1 MAGEFATT
9 AWVAAT
15 AAAASTAAGPATG
28 SGTVPAAP
36 LLCRARASYLTAS
49 CGLWKVWERVR
60 CNAPDAPPTPVR
72 WQGHALRGCTMEE
85 TPVQPHTRKDTG
97 CNLVPDQKTSMSGEY
112 FPLARRSLVILRR
125 RHCSPMACSHCGFRG
140 PPGLRRSPRLAAA
153 RHCFSASAR
162 NSRNGLGPLWRAF
175 FAAGS
180 RPIATM
186 ARLRDT
192 AKWWAG
198 KFPVTC
204 MCRIWASRRKHRAA
218 IAAKSG
224 GRPPRSARRWRA
236 CRHLSARGA
245 ANPRA
250 KEKQ

>member
-1 MAGEFATT
+1 
-9 AWVAAT
+9 
-15 AAAASTAAGPATG
+15 
-28 SGTVPAAP
+28 
-36 LLCRARASYLTAS
+36 
-49 CGLWKVWERVR
+49 
-60 CNAPDAPPTPVR
+60 
-72 WQGHALRGCTMEE
+72 MEE

-186 ARLRDT
+186 ARFRDT

-224 GRPPRSARRWRA
+224 GRPPRSARRLRA
-236 CRHLSARGA
+236 CRHLSTRGA
-245 ANPRA
+245 PPIPVPKKNSEHVRNLDPLRPAPDFPNPIQTQAPDSRHHRFGLRQGLDVDDGHLHVRPELLQEDSCFRA
-250 KEKQ
+250 FRYELIRGHGPGRVAA